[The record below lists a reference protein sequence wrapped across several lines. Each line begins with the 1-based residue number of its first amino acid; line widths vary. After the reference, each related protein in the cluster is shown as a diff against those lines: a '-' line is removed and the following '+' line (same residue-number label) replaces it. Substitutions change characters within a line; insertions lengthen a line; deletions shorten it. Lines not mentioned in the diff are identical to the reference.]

1 MQQLE
6 EIKVAYEIGTLAS
19 KLNERNKAYV
29 MNTINALLFSQQSY
43 QESVSGNTNQ
53 N

>member
-29 MNTINALLFSQQSY
+29 MNTINALLFSQQPH
-43 QESVSGNTNQ
+43 QESVNNNIGQ
-53 N
+53 K